1 MNTSHRT
8 SYSHSTLKQVMNDR
22 DTVVRRSMSLKV
34 AVEEYDKSVQKL
46 ITEAEV
52 KAKSVKLQKKEMAAL
67 IGVTRAHLYKMPG
80 IEIDELRTYED
91 LWFQI
96 SRNRPKLLPTLEMNF
111 HKYLQKLRSKK
122 R

>member
-1 MNTSHRT
+1 
-8 SYSHSTLKQVMNDR
+8 MNDR